1 MRKIPQ
7 DVSKKRTY
15 NVSEIQVGDIVKFKG
30 TRNKGI
36 RKILKI
42 NPSKLKYTWN
52 IEDYYETSYFSQVL
66 NQKMSG
72 FSEEP
77 YTSTN
82 SVDKLSHVFRDGTWY
97 KVVKD

>member
-1 MRKIPQ
+1 MNNFNCKG
-7 DVSKKRTY
+7 KRTY

-30 TRNKGI
+30 TRNSGI
-36 RKILKI
+36 RRVLKI
-42 NPSKLKYTWN
+42 SN
-52 IEDYYETSYFSQVL
+52 ILIADYWPESDAVFNISYFSQVL

-82 SVDKLSHVFRDGTWY
+82 NVDKLSHVFKEGTWF
-97 KVVKD
+97 KVIND